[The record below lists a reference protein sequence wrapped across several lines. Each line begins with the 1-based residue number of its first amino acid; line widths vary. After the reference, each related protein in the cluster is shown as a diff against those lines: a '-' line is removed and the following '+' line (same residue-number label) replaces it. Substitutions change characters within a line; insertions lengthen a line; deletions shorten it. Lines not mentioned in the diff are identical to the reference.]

1 KSFTARSVDRSDPK
15 CLRVE
20 LNTLYVVRR
29 SFKFQCA
36 FEIPS
41 GKQRR
46 LRKAEKR
53 NEHAGNANPFHG
65 AKHYETRG
73 PLSSAISFK
82 VLSSHFHQSKL
93 STPTLRLL
101 VEKGGIHVSMAG
113 GDPNSFSI
121 GHGIGF
127 AFVIRWHGTGSV

>member
-1 KSFTARSVDRSDPK
+1 
-15 CLRVE
+15 
-20 LNTLYVVRR
+20 
-29 SFKFQCA
+29 
-36 FEIPS
+36 S

-82 VLSSHFHQSKL
+82 VLSSHFHQSETFDPDTSTL
-93 STPTLRLL
+93 SRKRGDTCFY
-101 VEKGGIHVSMAG
+101 GGRGSEQFFYWSWHWLCLCYSMARHWLSLI
-113 GDPNSFSI
+113 PL
-121 GHGIGF
+121 
-127 AFVIRWHGTGSV
+127 R